1 MPVIQSGFE
10 GQTFEPDWRDVFLA
24 IGMSK
29 LNHFRTFLGLIRIT
43 LPLLSLM
50 TFAVQELTHQA
61 IASSSFSSPTGR
73 ETSRTDLAPDF
84 SVAPTN
90 TPKQSIAPPETL
102 EASRFSH
109 PADRISQAQASQRSL
124 TVRQVRGRVSYS
136 LGSEERPLQVGD
148 RLSAGEGELI
158 TGKNSSVDL
167 AVDNQMG
174 LVEVLENTSLQI
186 KTLSG
191 SDDEDTETVFF
202 VSRGQVRLSLRPI
215 RPASSDLSQAKTPTD
230 GTRELLLARV
240 SSSEGKT
247 LLDSGEVPLLAQRRS
262 RRRNYPVRVQTPAGI
277 AGVRGTAFGVNVGPD
292 GKTGVE
298 VIEGSVAGIAQDQE
312 VIFQGSQA
320 GAMLPGESPT
330 QPSPWLS
337 SEVAKLRIRSLV
349 RTSPH
354 TALVSGQVDPM
365 DIVFLNNKPV
375 KTDSEGKFKV
385 AVALPQ
391 SHRLNFVV
399 RGPAVRA
406 RHYGIVVP

>member
-1 MPVIQSGFE
+1 MPVIQSGFD

-29 LNHFRTFLGLIRIT
+29 LNHFRIFLGLTRII

-73 ETSRTDLAPDF
+73 ETSRTDLAPEF

-90 TPKQSIAPPETL
+90 TPRKSIAPPETL
-102 EASRFSH
+102 EASPFSH
-109 PADRISQAQASQRSL
+109 LANRISQAQASQRSL
-124 TVRQVRGRVSYS
+124 TVRQVRGRVTYS
-136 LGSEERPLQVGD
+136 LAGDRERLVQVGD
-148 RLSAGEGELI
+148 RLSAAEGEII

-191 SDDEDTETVFF
+191 SDDEDSETVFF

-230 GTRELLLARV
+230 RTRELLLARV
-240 SSSEGKT
+240 SLTEGKT
-247 LLDSGEVPLLAQRRS
+247 LLDSGEVPLLAQRS
-262 RRRNYPVRVQTPAGI
+262 RRRNYPVRVQTPGGI

-298 VIEGSVAGIAQDQE
+298 VIEGSVAGIARDQE
-312 VIFQGSQA
+312 VIFQGNQA

-337 SEVAKLRIRSLV
+337 SELAKLRIRSLV
-349 RTSPH
+349 RTNPY

-385 AVALPQ
+385 AVALPP
-391 SHRLNFVV
+391 SRRLNFVV

-406 RHYGIVVP
+406 RHYEIVVP